1 MPSCIYFTATIDI
14 TNNNKALM
22 EVLMPLSVHN
32 LIVIF
37 ALLLSTG
44 FHTVSADELPEL
56 RFAPLPLEDRK
67 IIHEQ
72 FQGFTN
78 YLSNTVKQQ
87 FNWVY
92 LSDYADIIEQFSQE
106 RIDLAYL
113 GPLPYVI
120 LKRKFPDA
128 EPLACFREADG
139 SPSYTCS
146 LVTYGGSE
154 LALKDLKGVHIGLTQ
169 PYSTCGYLA
178 VTQMLGPAGLSLDR
192 DGNHFTY
199 AGSHSAAALGVA
211 QGKYDAAGVKTVIAE
226 RYAHLDLE
234 RIATSSHFP
243 GFTLVANSRTLSPD
257 TIAALRKALL
267 ALDPSGNPAHKKLMA
282 SWGKHIRSGAVPA
295 EQCDYS
301 GVDGTLDSLPWPIPG
316 SQP

>member
-1 MPSCIYFTATIDI
+1 
-14 TNNNKALM
+14 
-22 EVLMPLSVHN
+22 MPLSGRV
-32 LIVIF
+32 LTVILSLF
-37 ALLLSTG
+37 LYTALNAA
-44 FHTVSADELPEL
+44 SAEAQSEL

-78 YLSNTVKQQ
+78 YLSDSLNQQ

-92 LSDYADIIEQFSQE
+92 LTDYADIIEQFSE
-106 RIDLAYL
+106 EKIDLAYL

-120 LKRKFPDA
+120 LKRRFPDA

-146 LVTYGGSE
+146 MVTYGGSE
-154 LALKDLKGVHIGLTQ
+154 LKLDSLKGVHIGLTQ

-178 VTQMLGPAGLSLDR
+178 VTQMLDRAGLALDR
-192 DGNHFTY
+192 DGNRFTY

-211 QGKYDAAGVKTVIAE
+211 QGEYDVAGVKTVIAE
-226 RYAHLDLE
+226 RYAHLDLKT
-234 RIATSSHFP
+234 IATSSHFP
-243 GFTLVANSRTLSPD
+243 GFTLVANSRTVSAE
-257 TIAALRKALL
+257 TMAALRQALL
-267 ALDPSGNPAHKKLMA
+267 ALDPAGDPADKKLME

-301 GVDGTLDSLPWPIPG
+301 GVDGTLDRLPWPIPG
-316 SQP
+316 SRR

>member
-1 MPSCIYFTATIDI
+1 MSQLFHSRVFR
-14 TNNNKALM
+14 L
-22 EVLMPLSVHN
+22 
-32 LIVIF
+32 LIM
-37 ALLLSTG
+37 LLG
-44 FHTVSADELPEL
+44 VVSASTSVAETRQL

-72 FQGFTN
+72 FQGFTD
-78 YLSNTVKQQ
+78 YLGAQVKRQ
-87 FNWVY
+87 FEWVY
-92 LSDYADIIEQFSQE
+92 LGDYADIIEQFSQD

-120 LKRKFPDA
+120 LKRRFPDA

-146 LVTYGGSE
+146 LVSYGGSG
-154 LALKDLKGVHIGLTQ
+154 LQLKDLKGVHIGLTQ

-178 VTQMLGPAGLSLDR
+178 VTQMLQRGDLGIDR
-192 DGNHFTY
+192 DGNSFTY

-211 QGKYDAAGVKTVIAE
+211 RGEYDVAGVKTVIAE

-234 RIATSSHFP
+234 TIATSSHFP
-243 GFTLVANSRTLSPD
+243 GFTLVANSRTVD
-257 TIAALRKALL
+257 QETIQALREALL
-267 ALDPSGNPAHKKLMA
+267 KLNPADDPAQRSMM
-282 SWGKHIRSGAVPA
+282 SGWGKHIRNGAVA
-295 EQCDYS
+295 AGQCDYS

-316 SQP
+316 ARP

>member
-1 MPSCIYFTATIDI
+1 MG
-14 TNNNKALM
+14 
-22 EVLMPLSVHN
+22 VLMPLSVRN
-32 LIVIF
+32 LMPIF
-37 ALLLSTG
+37 ALLLSAGLHAAETQE
-44 FHTVSADELPEL
+44 SSEL

-78 YLSNTVKQQ
+78 YLSDSVKQP

-92 LSDYADIIEQFSQE
+92 LTDYADIIEQFSQE
-106 RIDLAYL
+106 QIDLAYL

-120 LKRKFPDA
+120 LKRQFPDA

-146 LVTYGGSE
+146 LVSYGGSG
-154 LALKDLKGVHIGLTQ
+154 LALENLKGVHIGLTQ

-178 VTQMLGPAGLSLDR
+178 VTQMLGRAGLALDR
-192 DGNHFTY
+192 DGNRFTY

-211 QGKYDAAGVKTVIAE
+211 QGKYDVAGVKTVIAE
-226 RYAHLDLE
+226 RYAHLDLTSV
-234 RIATSSHFP
+234 ATSSHFP
-243 GFTLVANSRTLSPD
+243 GFTLVANSRTVPAE
-257 TIAALRKALL
+257 TIAALRQALL
-267 ALDPSGNPAHKKLMA
+267 ELDPSGKPAHKKLMA
-282 SWGKHIRSGAVPA
+282 SWGKHIRNGAVAA

-316 SQP
+316 AQP